1 MRGDALKGHLDY
13 LILSILADNPLHGYA
28 IIDQLRTRSDEVIDV
43 PEGTLYPALH
53 RLEKAGL
60 ITASWSEVNRRRR
73 KSYRLTPSGTR
84 QLADERQAW
93 ASFSAAVAAIT
104 GDRR

>member
-1 MRGDALKGHLDY
+1 MRGDSLKGHLDL

-28 IIDQLRTRSDEVIDV
+28 IIDELRRRSDQVIDV

-60 ITASWSEVNRRRR
+60 ISATWSEVNGRRR
-73 KSYRLTPSGTR
+73 KSYRLTPNGTGH
-84 QLADERQAW
+84 LANERLAW
-93 ASFSAAVAAIT
+93 TSFASAVAAIT
-104 GDRR
+104 GTRR